1 MAVLKKLTKRSDFLR
16 VQRANI
22 NYVTPSLVMQIAPSG
37 QIGHDDYRIGFTA
50 SKKIGNAIKRNFAKR
65 RMRALISRQ
74 WQELIESSDYVL
86 IARQALL
93 INKFSDIEVEL
104 ISAIHALNKKVLPK
118 KANNKPNSIN

>member
-1 MAVLKKLTKRSDFLR
+1 
-16 VQRANI
+16 
-22 NYVTPSLVMQIAPSG
+22 MQIAPSG

-65 RMRALISRQ
+65 RMRALILRQ
-74 WQELIESSDYVL
+74 WQELIEASDYVL

-104 ISAIHALNKKVLPK
+104 ISAIHALNKKMLLRT
-118 KANNKPNSIN
+118 ANNKPNSSN

>member
-1 MAVLKKLTKRSDFLR
+1 MQVVPDNKKR
-16 VQRANI
+16 QN
-22 NYVTPSLVMQIAPSG
+22 N
-37 QIGHDDYRIGFTA
+37 YRIGFTA

-65 RMRALISRQ
+65 RMRALILRQ
-74 WQELIESSDYVL
+74 WQKLIKGADYVL

-118 KANNKPNSIN
+118 KADNKRNSIN

>member
-1 MAVLKKLTKRSDFLR
+1 LAVLKKLTKRSDFLR

-22 NYVTPSLVMQIAPSG
+22 NHVTPSLVMQIAPGG
-37 QIGHDDYRIGFTA
+37 QIGHDGYRIGFTA

-65 RMRALISRQ
+65 RMRALILRQ
-74 WQELIESSDYVL
+74 WQELIEASDYVL

-104 ISAIHALNKKVLPK
+104 ISAIHALNKKVLLR
-118 KANNKPNSIN
+118 KANNKPNSSN

>member
-22 NYVTPSLVMQIAPSG
+22 NYVTPSLVMQIAPGDKTG
-37 QIGHDDYRIGFTA
+37 QNYFRIGFTA

-65 RMRALISRQ
+65 RMRALIIRQ
-74 WQELIESSDYVL
+74 WQELIETADYVL

-104 ISAIHALNKKVLPK
+104 ISAIHALNKKVLLR
-118 KANNKPNSIN
+118 KANNKPNSSN

>member
-22 NYVTPSLVMQIAPSG
+22 NYVTPSLVMQIAPGG
-37 QIGHDDYRIGFTA
+37 QIGRDGYRIGFTA

-65 RMRALISRQ
+65 RMRALILRQ
-74 WQELIESSDYVL
+74 WQELIEASDYVL

-104 ISAIHALNKKVLPK
+104 ISAIHALNKKVLLR
-118 KANNKPNSIN
+118 KANNKPNSSN